1 LPGWSADQFSESLV
15 ALRRSCDRL
24 GRLPDDTP
32 VGPASVAG
40 TAGEWRVACRAAS
53 TASGDDAAARTM
65 FEQWF
70 QPFLAGNND
79 SNEGLFTGYYE
90 PELRG
95 SRTRGG
101 RYVVPLYGRP
111 VDLITVDLGQF
122 SDELKGKRI
131 VGRAQEGALKP
142 YPTRAEIET
151 GALKSSGPLELVW
164 VDDAVDAFFL
174 HIQGSGRIVLEDGSV
189 MRVGYAA
196 ANGRPYVAI
205 GRELVARGALTREEA
220 TMPGIRAW
228 LATHPDEA
236 AAVMNKNPS
245 FVFFRPLAPPS
256 SAADGPPGSE
266 GVPLTPGRSLAV
278 DRSFLP
284 LGIPVWLDA
293 EDPLVP
299 GARLQRLLVAQD
311 TGGAIRGPVRG
322 DVFWGYGADAA
333 ERAGRM
339 RSRGR
344 YWILLPRD
352 VAMRRQATN

>member
-1 LPGWSADQFSESLV
+1 MPDSSAI
-15 ALRRSCDRL
+15 
-24 GRLPDDTP
+24 
-32 VGPASVAG
+32 GPAAVAG
-40 TAGEWRVACRAAS
+40 TAGDWRGACGAVAAVA
-53 TASGDDAAARTM
+53 GGDAAARAM

-70 QPFLAGNND
+70 VPFAARNND
-79 SNEGLFTGYYE
+79 VGDGLFTGYYE

-95 SRTRGG
+95 SRTRTGN
-101 RYVVPLYGRP
+101 YTVPLYGRP
-111 VDLITVDLGQF
+111 ADLITVDLGQF

-131 VGRAQEGALKP
+131 VGRAEGGALKP
-142 YPTRAEIET
+142 YPTRAEIEA
-151 GALKSSGPLELVW
+151 GALKNPPEIVW

-174 HIQGSGRIVLEDGSV
+174 QIQGSGRVVFEDGSV
-189 MRVGYAA
+189 MRVGYAET
-196 ANGRPYVAI
+196 NGRSYVAI
-205 GRELVARGALTREEA
+205 GRALVAAGSLTLEQA

-228 LATHPDEA
+228 LTAHPAEA
-236 AAVMNKNPS
+236 AGVMNKNPS
-245 FVFFRPLAPPS
+245 FVFFRPLRPPAS
-256 SAADGPPGSE
+256 PSEGPLGAE

-278 DRSFLP
+278 DRRLWSFGL
-284 LGIPVWLDA
+284 PVWLDA

-322 DVFWGYGADAA
+322 DVFWGNGAEAA

-339 RSRGR
+339 RSKGR